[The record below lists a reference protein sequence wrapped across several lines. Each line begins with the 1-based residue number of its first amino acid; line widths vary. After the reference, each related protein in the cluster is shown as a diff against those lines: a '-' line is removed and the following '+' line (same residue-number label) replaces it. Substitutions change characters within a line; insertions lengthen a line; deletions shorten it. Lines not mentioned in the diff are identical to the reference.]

1 MIRASVISRDDSSV
15 SESPTKSGD
24 KTGKLSS
31 ALKRVSDRYFGRD
44 QYELKSDRKIL
55 MIVRSA
61 LHSNVFINEN
71 NILVNVNEGWVYLEG
86 KVDNEDQRNLAKKLI
101 ADIFGV
107 VRVTNYLTFPRH
119 GFAVN

>member
-1 MIRASVISRDDSSV
+1 MITASVISNDENSALELS
-15 SESPTKSGD
+15 TKPGD
-24 KTGKLSS
+24 RTGKISS
-31 ALKRVSDRYFGRD
+31 ALKRVSERYFSRD
-44 QYELKSDRKIL
+44 KYELKSDRDIL

-61 LHSNVFINEN
+61 LHSNVFINEH
-71 NILVNVNEGWVYLEG
+71 NILVNVAEGWVYLEG

-119 GFAVN
+119 GY